1 MIVGPMTHGL
11 QHTTRTQGSARRR
24 RWLRTYRRTLLA
36 ADALAAL
43 AAGLLIHNAHRHWA
57 LVVGLPPAWLFAMGA
72 YRAYDADTLGS
83 GSEEFRRVLRGAVA
97 LPAVA
102 VSCYWLLLR
111 DDDFLHSMM
120 LAAVPVA
127 LTALA
132 VRLLLRRRLLR
143 EFAAERR
150 HRAAV
155 LVGSAEGLLQLL
167 PRLDRVP
174 AGALSVAGL
183 CLADPEQVGALGP
196 WAAQVWGGLR
206 ELPDVLH
213 DTDSG
218 TVVVVPGPQIG
229 AAEMRRLSWSA
240 AAAGADFLVAPLLTD
255 VAASRLSVRVADGM
269 ALIGVRAPQL
279 GRGARLPKEVLE
291 RAFAALMLVSL
302 APLML
307 AVSLV
312 VRMDSA
318 GPALF
323 RQRRVGQYGNH
334 FTMLKFRTMHED
346 AEQRRAKLEQLNQ
359 NSDGL
364 LFKIKADPRITRV
377 GAALRRYSIDELPQL
392 INVVAGHMSLV
403 GPRPSL
409 PAEADG
415 YTNEIRRRLLVKPGL
430 TGLWQVSGRSDL
442 SWEEAVR
449 LDLAYVDN
457 WSLALDAEILRRTG
471 PAVVR
476 GTGAY

>member
-1 MIVGPMTHGL
+1 MLV
-11 QHTTRTQGSARRR
+11 
-24 RWLRTYRRTLLA
+24 
-36 ADALAAL
+36 ADGLAAL
-43 AAGLLIHNAHRHWA
+43 AAGLLIHTAHRHWA
-57 LVVGLPPAWLFAMGA
+57 LVLGLPPAWLFAMGA
-72 YRAYDADTLGS
+72 YRAYDADMLGS
-83 GSEEFRRVLRGAVA
+83 GREEFRRVLRGAVA

-102 VSCYWLLLR
+102 VSCYWLVLR

-127 LTALA
+127 VTGIV
-132 VRLLLRRRLLR
+132 VRVALRRRLLR
-143 EFAAERR
+143 AFAAERR
-150 HRAAV
+150 HRATV
-155 LVGSAEGLLQLL
+155 LVGSAEGVSQVL
-167 PRLDRVP
+167 PRLVRTSHAALRVV
-174 AGALSVAGL
+174 GV
-183 CLADPEQVGALGP
+183 CLADPDQAATLGP
-196 WAAQVWGGLR
+196 WAEHVWGGLH
-206 ELPDVLH
+206 ELQNALH
-213 DTDSG
+213 DTDSA
-218 TVVVVPGPQIG
+218 TVVVVPSPQIG
-229 AAEMRRLSWSA
+229 GAEMRRLSWSA

-255 VAASRLSVRVADGM
+255 VAESRLSVRVADGM
-269 ALIGVRAPQL
+269 TLVGVRAPQL

-291 RAFAALMLVSL
+291 RGLAAAMLVVL
-302 APLML
+302 APLIL

-312 VRMDSA
+312 VRMDSR

-334 FTMLKFRTMHED
+334 FTMFKFRTMQED
-346 AEQRRAKLEQLNQ
+346 AEHRKDKLAQLNQ

-364 LFKIKADPRITRV
+364 LFKIKADPRVTRV

-409 PAEADG
+409 PVEADG

>member
-1 MIVGPMTHGL
+1 MTHGL
-11 QHTTRTQGSARRR
+11 QQTNRAQGSARRRR
-24 RWLRTYRRTLLA
+24 RWLRTYRRTLLI
-36 ADALAAL
+36 ADGLAAL
-43 AAGLLIHNAHRHWA
+43 TAGLLIHTVHEHWA
-57 LVVGLPPAWLFAMGA
+57 LVIGLPPAWLFAMGA
-72 YRAYDADTLGS
+72 YRAYDADMLGS
-83 GSEEFRRVLRGAVA
+83 GREEFRRVLRGAVA
-97 LPAVA
+97 LPAIA

-111 DDDFLHSMM
+111 DDDVLHSMM
-120 LAAVPVA
+120 QAAVPVA
-127 LTALA
+127 VTAVL
-132 VRLLLRRRLLR
+132 VRLALRRRLLKR
-143 EFAAERR
+143 FATERR

-155 LVGSAEGLLQLL
+155 LVGSAEGLGQVL
-167 PRLDRVP
+167 PRLGRAP
-174 AGALSVAGL
+174 AAALSVAGV
-183 CLADPEQVGALGP
+183 CLADPEQAAALGP
-196 WAAQVWGGLR
+196 WAEQVWGGLN
-206 ELPDVLH
+206 ELQNALH
-213 DTDSG
+213 DTDSA
-218 TVVVVPGPQIG
+218 TVVVVPSPQIG
-229 AAEMRRLSWSA
+229 GAEMRRLSWSA

-255 VAASRLSVRVADGM
+255 VAESRLTVRVADGM

-291 RAFAALMLVSL
+291 RGLAAVLLILL

-312 VRMDSA
+312 VRMDSR

-346 AEQRRAKLEQLNQ
+346 AEHGRDKLEEFNQ

-364 LFKIKADPRITRV
+364 LFKIKADPRVTRV
-377 GAALRRYSIDELPQL
+377 GTSLRRYSIDELPQL
-392 INVVAGHMSLV
+392 INVMAGHMSLV

-409 PAEADG
+409 PVEADG

-457 WSLALDAEILRRTG
+457 WSFALDAEILRRTG

>member
-1 MIVGPMTHGL
+1 MIVGPITHGH
-11 QHTTRTQGSARRR
+11 QHTNRSHGSARRR
-24 RWLRTYRRTLLA
+24 RRLRTYRRTLLI
-36 ADALAAL
+36 ADAMAAL
-43 AAGLLIHNAHRHWA
+43 AAGLLIHGQHRHWA
-57 LVVGLPPAWLFAMGA
+57 LVLGLPPAWLFAMGA
-72 YRAYDADTLGS
+72 YRAYDTETLGA
-83 GSEEFRRVLRGAVA
+83 GVEEFRRVLRGAVA

-102 VSCYWLLLR
+102 VSCYWMVLR
-111 DDDFLHSMM
+111 DDEFLHSMM

-127 LTALA
+127 LAAVL

-143 EFAAERR
+143 RFAAERR
-150 HRAAV
+150 HRVAV
-155 LVGSAEGLLQLL
+155 VVGSAEGVLQLL
-167 PRLDRVP
+167 PRLGAAP
-174 AGALSVAGL
+174 GGALSVAGV
-183 CLADPEQVGALGP
+183 CLADPEKAAALGP
-196 WAAQVWGGLR
+196 WEARVWGGLH
-206 ELPDVLH
+206 ELTTALH
-213 DTDSG
+213 DTDCG

-279 GRGARLPKEVLE
+279 GRGARLPTEIVE
-291 RAFAALMLVSL
+291 RSLAAVMLIAL
-302 APLML
+302 APLLL

-334 FTMLKFRTMHED
+334 FTMYKFRTMHQD

-359 NSDGL
+359 NDDGL

-377 GAALRRYSIDELPQL
+377 GTVLRRYSIDELPQL

-415 YTNEIRRRLLVKPGL
+415 YTNEMRRRLLVKPGL

-442 SWEEAVR
+442 PWEEAVR
-449 LDLAYVDN
+449 LDLSYVDN
-457 WSLALDAEILRRTG
+457 WSVALDADILRRTG

>member
-1 MIVGPMTHGL
+1 MIVGPITHGHH
-11 QHTTRTQGSARRR
+11 QTNRTQGNARRR
-24 RWLRTYRRTLLA
+24 QWLRTYRRTLLA
-36 ADALAAL
+36 ADGLAAL
-43 AAGLLIHNAHRHWA
+43 LAGLLIHSQHRHWA
-57 LVVGLPPAWLFAMGA
+57 LVLGLPPAWLFAMGA
-72 YRAYDADTLGS
+72 YRAYDADTLGA
-83 GSEEFRRVLRGAVA
+83 GPEEFRRVLRGAVA

-102 VSCYWLLLR
+102 VSWYWLVLR

-120 LAAVPVA
+120 VAAVPVA
-127 LTALA
+127 LVA
-132 VRLLLRRRLLR
+132 VGVRVVLRRRLLR
-143 EFAAERR
+143 RFAAERR

-155 LVGSAEGLLQLL
+155 VVGSAEGLLELL
-167 PRLDRVP
+167 PRLGGTP
-174 AGALSVAGL
+174 TSALRVAGL
-183 CLADPEQVGALGP
+183 CLTDPEQAGSLGS
-196 WAAQVWGGLR
+196 WAEHVWGGLH
-206 ELPDVLH
+206 ELPSALH

-218 TVVVVPGPQIG
+218 AVVVVPTPQIG
-229 AAEMRRLSWSA
+229 AADMRRLSWSA

-269 ALIGVRAPQL
+269 ALIGVRAPEL
-279 GRGARLPKEVLE
+279 GRGARFPKELLE
-291 RAFAALMLVSL
+291 RSLAAVMLLAL

-312 VRMDSA
+312 VRVDSA

-334 FTMLKFRTMHED
+334 FTMFKFRTMHTD

-377 GAALRRYSIDELPQL
+377 GSALRRYSIDELPQL

-442 SWEEAVR
+442 PWEEAVR

-457 WSLALDAEILRRTG
+457 WSLALDADILRRTG